1 MTLWW
6 TKSGVSAVTDLFSNS
21 EHSLQA
27 LIEEAPVVELVN
39 NLLAQAVDSGASD
52 IHVEPE
58 ELRFTVRMRVDG
70 VLHTHMVQPA
80 ERYPAI
86 GSRIKLIAGLD
97 IAEAFATGW
106 PYHLAP
112 KRSGY
117 GYPCLYSAGCSW

>member
-1 MTLWW
+1 MDQ
-6 TKSGVSAVTDLFSNS
+6 VRRESAVTDLFSNS

-58 ELRFTVRMRVDG
+58 EHRFTVRMRVDG

-80 ERYPAI
+80 DAI
-86 GSRIKLIAGLD
+86 R
-97 IAEAFATGW
+97 
-106 PYHLAP
+106 
-112 KRSGY
+112 R
-117 GYPCLYSAGCSW
+117 